1 MDTAQGSLL
10 VVDDNEMNRDMLARR
25 LARRGYTVTV
35 AEDGYQALALIEAQQ
50 FDVVLLDIM
59 MPGISGL
66 DVLKTLRQRYAV
78 ADLPVIMATA
88 KDQSEDIVAALQL
101 GANDYVTKPLDF
113 PVVLARTQTQLALK
127 RAMQEIQRLAAQLEL
142 RNRFIR
148 ETFGRY
154 LTDEVVASLLDSP
167 EGLRL
172 GGEQRRVTILIS
184 DLRGFTSLSGRLAP
198 EQVMAMLNR
207 YLGTMIEV
215 IMPYQ
220 GTIDEIIGD
229 AMLVIFGAPIWRQ
242 DDAQRAVAC
251 AVAMQLAMA
260 AVNAENR
267 RAGLPDVDMGIGV
280 HTGEVVVG
288 NIGSHKRTKYG
299 VVGSHVNL
307 TSRIQSYTIGGQILV
322 SEATRQEVGPLA
334 KMNKQMEVEAK
345 GIAEPIT
352 LYELRGIGGAYD
364 LFLPEREGAL
374 FPLPQELPLQYT
386 VLEGEHVGRTVYQG
400 RFITLSARGGEVRSD
415 HPSAPWSNIK
425 MRLMGYNGEAMP
437 GELYAKVL
445 RHLPENRPGFYAHFT
460 SIPPEVAA
468 FFQRLLASSS
478 PGISRE

>member
-10 VVDDNEMNRDMLARR
+10 VVDDNPMNRDMLARR
-25 LARRGYTVTV
+25 LARRGYTVAV
-35 AEDGYQALALIEAQQ
+35 AADGQEALTMIEAQQ
-50 FDVVLLDIM
+50 FDLVLLDIM

-66 DVLKTLRQRYAV
+66 DVLKSLRQRYSV
-78 ADLPVIMATA
+78 TDLPVIMATA

-113 PVVLARTQTQLALK
+113 PVVLARTQTQLSLK
-127 RAMQEIQRLAAQLEL
+127 RAMQEIQRLATQLEL
-142 RNRFIR
+142 HNRFIR
-148 ETFGRY
+148 KTFGRY

-172 GGEQRRVTILIS
+172 GGEKRKVTILIS
-184 DLRGFTSLSGRLAP
+184 DLRGFTSLAGRLAP
-198 EQVMAMLNR
+198 EQVVALLNR
-207 YLGTMIEV
+207 YLGTMVEV
-215 IMPYQ
+215 IMQYQ

-229 AMLVIFGAPIWRQ
+229 AMLVIFGAPIWRE

-260 AVNAENR
+260 TVNAENR
-267 RAGLPDVDMGIGV
+267 RAGLPDMEMGIGV

-299 VVGSHVNL
+299 VVGSHVNF
-307 TSRIQSYTIGGQILV
+307 TSRIQSYTIGGQILI
-322 SEATRQEVGPLA
+322 SEVTRQEVGPLVRLS
-334 KMNKQMEVEAK
+334 KQMEVEAK

-352 LYELRGIGGAYD
+352 LYELWSIGGAYS
-364 LFLPEREGAL
+364 LFLPEREEAL
-374 FPLPQELPLQYT
+374 LPLPQALPLQYT

-400 RFITLSARGGEVRSD
+400 RFVTLSAKGGEVCSD
-415 HPSAPWSNIK
+415 HPIAPWSNLRI
-425 MRLMGYNGEAMP
+425 RLMGHNGEALP

-445 RHLPENRPGFYAHFT
+445 RHLPESRPGFYAHFT
-460 SIPPEVAA
+460 SIPPEVAT
-468 FFQRLLASSS
+468 FFQRLLASSA
-478 PGISRE
+478 PGLDR

>member
-10 VVDDNEMNRDMLARR
+10 VVDDNPMNRDMLARR
-25 LARRGYTVTV
+25 LTRRGYTVTV
-35 AEDGYQALALIEAQQ
+35 AEDGYQALAMIEAQP
-50 FDVVLLDIM
+50 FDLVLLDIM

-66 DVLKTLRQRYAV
+66 DVLKAIRQRYAV
-78 ADLPVIMATA
+78 TDLPVIMATA

-113 PVVLARTQTQLALK
+113 PVVLARTQTQLSLK

-154 LTDEVVASLLDSP
+154 LTDEVVTSLLDSP
-167 EGLRL
+167 EGLQL
-172 GGEQRRVTILIS
+172 GGEKRRVTMLIS

-207 YLGTMIEV
+207 YLGTMVEI
-215 IMPYQ
+215 IMQYQ

-242 DDAQRAVAC
+242 DDAHRAVAC

-267 RAGLPDVDMGIGV
+267 HAGLPDVEMGIGV

-307 TSRIQSYTIGGQILV
+307 TFRIQSYTIGGQILI
-322 SEATRQEVGPLA
+322 SEATRQEVEPLV
-334 KMNKQMEVEAK
+334 KISRQMEVEAK
-345 GIAEPIT
+345 GIAEPIA

-364 LFLPEREGAL
+364 LFLPEREEAL
-374 FPLPQELPLQYT
+374 VPLQQEVPLRYA
-386 VLEGEHVGRTVYQG
+386 VLEGEYVGRTVHQG
-400 RFITLSARGGEVRSD
+400 SFVRLSSKAGEICSEHAV
-415 HPSAPWSNIK
+415 APWSNLK
-425 MRLMGYNGEAMP
+425 MQLMSHNGEGIP

-445 RHLPENRPGFYAHFT
+445 KHLPEGHPGFYVHFT
-460 SIPPEVAA
+460 SISPEVAS
-468 FFQRLLASSS
+468 FFQQLLGSYKPSES
-478 PGISRE
+478 